1 MGGWH
6 ARYGARAGADIV
18 AIVDR
23 DATVAE
29 RLAAKFGARAFTPEQ
44 DWLRLAAP
52 ELVHL
57 CTPKETHFALARAA
71 LESGVHVLV
80 EKPVAGT
87 LREARE
93 LAALADARKR
103 LLVPVHQ
110 FPFQPG
116 FRSLAAQLG
125 SLGTLR
131 SVEFVTFT
139 GGATHARGAERKA
152 IALEIL
158 PHAVSLFRALGF
170 ALPAESFAIQRF
182 SEDVLELSA
191 HAGPT
196 RLSAR
201 IDLCARPTC
210 NELRVAGDGGT
221 AIADLFHGYMTLDR
235 AGLGKLSKALRPFR
249 NAARTAAVAGTN
261 LGRRA
266 LSGEPA
272 YPGLLD
278 LISRVYGAASPGGV
292 PPIEAAEYLA
302 TAALN
307 ERLELVIVSG
317 GGETATRA
325 PVAGL
330 G

>member
-1 MGGWH
+1 MVRAAIVGAGLMGGWH

-23 DATVAE
+23 DPAAAQ
-29 RLAAKFGARAFTPEQ
+29 RLAARVGARAFGAEE
-44 DWLRLAAP
+44 DWLSAAAP

-57 CTPKETHFALARAA
+57 CTPRDTHFELARALLQA
-71 LESGVHVLV
+71 GVHVLV
-80 EKPVAGT
+80 EKPVANT
-87 LREARE
+87 ALEARE
-93 LAALADARKR
+93 LAELAQARRR

-116 FRSLAAQLG
+116 VRRLQGMLG
-125 SLGTLR
+125 SLAPLR

-139 GGATHARGAERKA
+139 GGATHARGAERRA

-158 PHAVSLFRALGF
+158 PHALSLFRALGF
-170 ALPAESFAIQRF
+170 APPSESFVTERF

-191 HAGPT
+191 QAGPT

-221 AIADLFHGYMTLDR
+221 AVADLFHGYMTLDR
-235 AGLGKLSKALRPFR
+235 AALGKVGKALRPFR
-249 NAARTAAVAGTN
+249 VAARTAAAAGAN

-266 LSGEPA
+266 LRGEPA

-278 LISRVYGAASPGGV
+278 LIRLVYQATGPGQP
-292 PPIEAAEYLA
+292 PPIEAEEYLA
-302 TAALN
+302 TAALT
-307 ERLELVIVSG
+307 ERLASAHLS
-317 GGETATRA
+317 
-325 PVAGL
+325 P
-330 G
+330 